1 MDWEETLTGSREGWL
16 CAGWLIRH
24 TRTAFIHSMHTAG
37 RLQWNLVTRWGSSG
51 HSRGKGMRAP
61 LPRQIDAS
69 MTAGRHAAN
78 KARCVRV
85 SAVETHHAS
94 PRCSYSLGVFPVR
107 FTKPLAADAGL
118 QDEAVG
124 GVDCVRCHIAQHLL
138 TQRWK
143 RKAFIWIAGQP
154 SEGPLT
160 LQNPAAVGVLCVR
173 HMHMPN
179 QGGLGSGGRCTTK
192 GSRARAGGQLR
203 VGACAEATQTLR
215 NKQSSFLTDRARL
228 HPCMCPHRWNLA
240 CTACF
245 QPRATE

>member
-154 SEGPLT
+154 SARVPRPCKTPLLWGCRAYGT
-160 LQNPAAVGVLCVR
+160 CTCPIRVGWIQEVDAQPRDL
-173 HMHMPN
+173 
-179 QGGLGSGGRCTTK
+179 GLGLVANCEWGLVQR
-192 GSRARAGGQLR
+192 
-203 VGACAEATQTLR
+203 
-215 NKQSSFLTDRARL
+215 
-228 HPCMCPHRWNLA
+228 PHRHYETNSH
-240 CTACF
+240 
-245 QPRATE
+245 RS